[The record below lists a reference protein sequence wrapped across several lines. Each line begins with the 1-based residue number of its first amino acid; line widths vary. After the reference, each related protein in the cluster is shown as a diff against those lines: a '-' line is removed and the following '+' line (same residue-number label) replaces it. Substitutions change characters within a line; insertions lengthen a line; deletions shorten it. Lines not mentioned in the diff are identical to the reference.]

1 MYLLTKT
8 TETELN
14 RVQATIT
21 KELSNEK
28 IIQEIYEYIFNVKGK
43 KLGHY
48 YVYLLLNLQILSLRI
63 ELL

>member
-43 KLGHY
+43 K
-48 YVYLLLNLQILSLRI
+48 N
-63 ELL
+63 

>member
-14 RVQATIT
+14 RVQATIA

-43 KLGHY
+43 KLEHY
-48 YVYLLLNLQILSLRI
+48 CVCLLLNHQISSLKI
-63 ELL
+63 E